1 MSRFLFPALFAVLLL
16 ASVAP
21 SDAYAQPRIG
31 VHTGLNFEGTDLMF
45 GGQAQFGV
53 DVGDRQAIGQ
63 VGFEIYPLIKD
74 VFTSRIN
81 GNVLF
86 NLLSGVGSEIYGG
99 GGLMIQMSRFDLPEG
114 SNLDETD
121 TDFGINLVAGLVLSG
136 ADRRY
141 RPFIEVNQTIGGGTD
156 FAARVGVFLKL
167 TK

>member
-16 ASVAP
+16 ASIAP

-45 GGQAQFGV
+45 GAQAQFGV
-53 DVGDRQAIGQ
+53 DVGDRQAMGQ

-74 VFTSRIN
+74 IFISRLN

-86 NLLSGVGSEIYGG
+86 NLLSTAGSEIYGG
-99 GGLMIQMSRFDLPEG
+99 GGLMIQLSRFDLPEG

-136 ADRRY
+136 SDRRY
-141 RPFIEVNQTIGGGTD
+141 RPFVEINQTIGGGTD
-156 FAARVGVFLKL
+156 FAARVGVMLKL
-167 TK
+167 MK